1 MSDPDLILSILRE
14 FRTRFD
20 TLDAKFD
27 ALNAK
32 VDSMDGRFEAR
43 FDIVDQRLTVLE
55 VGVQH
60 LSNDMHLVKAHL
72 RKIVDTAIADLQRRV
87 TRLEAK

>member
-1 MSDPDLILSILRE
+1 MSDPDLVLSMLRE

-20 TLDAKFD
+20 NIDAKMDTMNTRFD
-27 ALNAK
+27 A
-32 VDSMDGRFEAR
+32 MDAR

-55 VGVQH
+55 VAVQH

-72 RKIVDTAIADLQRRV
+72 RKIVDTAIADLQRRM
-87 TRLEAK
+87 TRVEAK

>member
-1 MSDPDLILSILRE
+1 M
-14 FRTRFD
+14 
-20 TLDAKFD
+20 DA
-27 ALNAK
+27 
-32 VDSMDGRFEAR
+32 RIEAR
-43 FDIVDQRLTVLE
+43 FDVVDQRLTVLE
-55 VGVQH
+55 VAVQH

>member
-1 MSDPDLILSILRE
+1 MSDPDLILTMLRE
-14 FRTRFD
+14 FRARFD
-20 TLDAKFD
+20 NIDAKFD
-27 ALNAK
+27 ALSAK
-32 VDSMDGRFEAR
+32 VDSMDTRFEAR

-72 RKIVDTAIADLQRRV
+72 RKIVDTAIADLQRRM
-87 TRLEAK
+87 TRVEAK

>member
-1 MSDPDLILSILRE
+1 MSDPDLILTILRE
-14 FRTRFD
+14 LRAKADVTD
-20 TLDAKFD
+20 AKADSMNAKLDA
-27 ALNAK
+27 
-32 VDSMDGRFEAR
+32 MDTR

>member
-1 MSDPDLILSILRE
+1 MSDPDLVLTILRE
-14 FRTRFD
+14 LRAKADQTD
-20 TLDAKFD
+20 AKVDALTANVNAKFD
-27 ALNAK
+27 AI
-32 VDSMDGRFEAR
+32 EAR